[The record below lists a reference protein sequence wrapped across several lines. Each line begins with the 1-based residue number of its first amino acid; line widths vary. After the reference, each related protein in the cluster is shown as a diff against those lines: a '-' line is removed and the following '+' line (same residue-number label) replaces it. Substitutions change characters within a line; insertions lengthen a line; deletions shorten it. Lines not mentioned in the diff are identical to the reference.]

1 MAIQNKDELIKRLR
15 RAEGQVAGIRRM
27 IDEEQECVRILLQI
41 AAVQGA
47 LGKVGHILLGT
58 HIQTCVRQAFESGD
72 EAEGLA
78 KAKELMQ
85 IFERYSGFG
94 STS

>member
-1 MAIQNKDELIKRLR
+1 MTIVNKDELIKRLK

-27 IDEEQECVRILLQI
+27 VNEDQECVRVLLQI

-58 HIQTCVRQAFESGD
+58 HIETCVRQAFESGD
-72 EAEGLA
+72 EADGLA
-78 KAKELMQ
+78 KTKELMQ
-85 IFERYSGFG
+85 IFERYSGIG
-94 STS
+94 SA